1 MWLTLP
7 LGLTRSH
14 QHLCSKFIE
23 STSLRVLA
31 ILRLH
36 FTSWTCLPPDASCFW
51 CPTCFSQID
60 VDTLTHKC
68 CSKTIIDWKCC
79 ACSESRDRLGHNRD
93 NYGILL
99 HRMLS
104 DLVRLLVE
112 DFRLHD
118 FWYVI
123 SDVASSFQ
131 LNSSFWRS
139 RSVPDGTVL
148 GCNRRCNREKSSSRL
163 SNEIWSH
170 AFGEVNEK
178 FPWTSALHFQ
188 TQPDNQC
195 SVSVTG
201 DNCEGNL
208 CLLPA
213 LKCLPTPSIQSKN
226 ESYCTNTPVVKVC
239 TSRVIARIHVISRA
253 MPIVPAK
260 QKSYHA
266 PIRPVTNVQVLLYVS
281 GF

>member
-1 MWLTLP
+1 M
-7 LGLTRSH
+7 
-14 QHLCSKFIE
+14 
-23 STSLRVLA
+23 
-31 ILRLH
+31 
-36 FTSWTCLPPDASCFW
+36 
-51 CPTCFSQID
+51 
-60 VDTLTHKC
+60 
-68 CSKTIIDWKCC
+68 
-79 ACSESRDRLGHNRD
+79 
-93 NYGILL
+93 
-99 HRMLS
+99 
-104 DLVRLLVE
+104 
-112 DFRLHD
+112 
-118 FWYVI
+118 
-123 SDVASSFQ
+123 
-131 LNSSFWRS
+131 
-139 RSVPDGTVL
+139 PDGTVL

-226 ESYCTNTPVVKVC
+226 ESYCVNTPVVKVC

-260 QKSYHA
+260 QRSYRQGFCLA
-266 PIRPVTNVQVLLYVS
+266 EVS
-281 GF
+281 FKTCLKAGFHSRVPFLFAMAVAEERRRSSCRRATVF